1 MNVKPAMIVE
11 DHQRLARLIF
21 TQRSAGKT
29 VVFANGGFDLLHVG
43 HLRYLQAAAREGD
56 LLMVAVNDD
65 ESIRQ
70 SRGPGRPVVPLTE
83 RMELVAALRCVDYVT
98 SFHSPTVDGLLE
110 LVRPHVHAKGRDW
123 TLERLPEA
131 ETVKRLG
138 IRFASVGDPKD
149 HSSTAIWEQIRS
161 KGT

>member
-1 MNVKPAMIVE
+1 MNAGSATIVE
-11 DHQRLARLIF
+11 DHRRLAGLIAAE
-21 TQRSAGKT
+21 RAAGKT

-43 HLRYLQAAAREGD
+43 HLRYLQAAAGEGD
-56 LLMVAVNDD
+56 VLMVAVNGD

-70 SRGPGRPVVPLTE
+70 SKGPGRPVVPLAE

-98 SFHSPTVDGLLE
+98 SFHSPTVDALLE
-110 LVRPHVHAKGRDW
+110 MMRPNVHAKGTDW
-123 TLERLPEA
+123 TFEKLPEA

-138 IRFASVGDPKD
+138 IRFARVGDPKD
-149 HSSTAIWEQIRS
+149 HSSTALWEQIRL